1 MLKFLGI
8 DLILLCGTCLKFD
21 VIPGLIA
28 CVVLSHCGDYHV
40 SCTLFFLCIRI
51 NEWFFIL
58 ILI

>member
-1 MLKFLGI
+1 MLKFLGF

-40 SCTLFFLCIRI
+40 FCALGLMSGFSYLL
-51 NEWFFIL
+51 
-58 ILI
+58 